1 MVQPSLQLDFDL
13 AKFRLQPFPHRLP
26 KHYEFPIPCLVTRM
40 CEAKKVERLGLPL
53 AAPFAVLGSIAAEFH
68 QARLF
73 GVQWRCCTARSKSLT
88 SLCRLQSH
96 PAQYVSGIPS
106 AAILLSISHPIRC
119 STRCLA
125 NVRARISG
133 PMIAL

>member
-13 AKFRLQPFPHRLP
+13 AKFRLQPMESHRLP

-68 QARLF
+68 FQARLF
-73 GVQWRCCTARSKSLT
+73 GVQFKMER
-88 SLCRLQSH
+88 
-96 PAQYVSGIPS
+96 SGIAP
-106 AAILLSISHPIRC
+106 
-119 STRCLA
+119 
-125 NVRARISG
+125 
-133 PMIAL
+133 

>member
-73 GVQWRCCTARSKSLT
+73 GVQFKMEPLESLPEFLQESLGVLAVLESYREVIGKAHDDHFTASMPLPP
-88 SLCRLQSH
+88 LMD
-96 PAQYVSGIPS
+96 P
-106 AAILLSISHPIRC
+106 
-119 STRCLA
+119 
-125 NVRARISG
+125 
-133 PMIAL
+133 

>member
-1 MVQPSLQLDFDL
+1 MERVANNILFSTLLQKPLQFERDVEMIFDGWGVRRPSLLD
-13 AKFRLQPFPHRLP
+13 
-26 KHYEFPIPCLVTRM
+26 
-40 CEAKKVERLGLPL
+40 
-53 AAPFAVLGSIAAEFH
+53 
-68 QARLF
+68 
-73 GVQWRCCTARSKSLT
+73 GVASEWRCCTARSKSLT